1 MKNLIKKSEPIL
13 GLGESIIVLAIILG
27 ILGFLI
33 IGQHQEPQAPLLIAF
48 VVLMV
53 YGRLRGF
60 TWDTIIDGMRTG
72 LRAGVDP
79 LVIFL
84 TIGVLIATWIFSGT
98 IPTVMFWGFKII
110 SIQFFLPTV
119 FLVCTLVGIACG
131 SSFTSVSTMGI
142 AFIGIG
148 TTLHF
153 SPGLTA
159 GAIVSG
165 AFCGSNIS
173 PLSGTTNLAAST
185 GEIDIYTH
193 IKSLLWT
200 DLPAWFIS
208 LIFFT
213 LMGLHPKPASL
224 HTINVMLDQ
233 LQNNFWIS
241 PWTMLPVILLIIL
254 AIFKVPAI
262 PSLGLGALSAVILGW
277 IHNPNISINSIT
289 ELIMNGFVA
298 HTPNKN
304 INLLLSKG
312 GISSM
317 LTSLALI
324 IFALALGGLLIKFN
338 IIGVI
343 ITKIEESVKG
353 IVGLTIS
360 AALTCIGV
368 NLLVG
373 EHYLAI
379 ILPGESFKE
388 AFDHHNL
395 PRTALTRVLNDAGA
409 AINAVVPWSVSGVFI
424 AGTLR
429 VNPLDFIPFAI
440 FPFLVTVLCILAGF
454 VNVIKKKAPN
464 KFTFNLT
471 LSPFLKL
478 SFFKYRF
485 NFIYNSFKN

>member
-1 MKNLIKKSEPIL
+1 MKKLIKKSEPIL

-277 IHNPNISINSIT
+277 IHSPNISINSIT

-429 VNPLDFIPFAI
+429 INPLDFIPFAI

-454 VNVIKKKAPN
+454 VNVIKKKA
-464 KFTFNLT
+464 
-471 LSPFLKL
+471 
-478 SFFKYRF
+478 
-485 NFIYNSFKN
+485 

>member
-1 MKNLIKKSEPIL
+1 MKKLIKKSEPIL
-13 GLGESIIVLAIILG
+13 GLGESIIVLAVILG

-48 VVLMV
+48 IVLMV

-454 VNVIKKKAPN
+454 VNVIKKKA
-464 KFTFNLT
+464 
-471 LSPFLKL
+471 
-478 SFFKYRF
+478 
-485 NFIYNSFKN
+485 

>member
-1 MKNLIKKSEPIL
+1 MKKLIKKSEPIL
-13 GLGESIIVLAIILG
+13 GLGESIIVLAVILG

-224 HTINVMLDQ
+224 HAINVMLDQ

-262 PSLGLGALSAVILGW
+262 PSLGLGALSTVILGW

-409 AINAVVPWSVSGVFI
+409 AINAVVPWSVSGVFV
-424 AGTLR
+424 AGTLQ

-454 VNVIKKKAPN
+454 VNVIKKKA
-464 KFTFNLT
+464 
-471 LSPFLKL
+471 
-478 SFFKYRF
+478 
-485 NFIYNSFKN
+485 

>member
-1 MKNLIKKSEPIL
+1 MKKLINKSEPIL

-60 TWDTIIDGMRTG
+60 TWNTIIDGMRTG

-224 HTINVMLDQ
+224 HAINVMLDQ

-454 VNVIKKKAPN
+454 VNVVKKKA
-464 KFTFNLT
+464 
-471 LSPFLKL
+471 
-478 SFFKYRF
+478 
-485 NFIYNSFKN
+485 

>member
-1 MKNLIKKSEPIL
+1 MKKLINKSEPIL
-13 GLGESIIVLAIILG
+13 GLGESIIVLSIILG

-185 GEIDIYTH
+185 GGIDIYTH

-224 HTINVMLDQ
+224 HAINVMLDQ

-289 ELIMNGFVA
+289 KLIMNGFVA

-429 VNPLDFIPFAI
+429 VNQLDFIPFAI

-454 VNVIKKKAPN
+454 VNVVKKKA
-464 KFTFNLT
+464 
-471 LSPFLKL
+471 
-478 SFFKYRF
+478 
-485 NFIYNSFKN
+485 

>member
-1 MKNLIKKSEPIL
+1 MDYYYQYFLSDDLYFIIRNGEIIMKKLIKKSEPIL

-454 VNVIKKKAPN
+454 VNVIKKKA
-464 KFTFNLT
+464 
-471 LSPFLKL
+471 
-478 SFFKYRF
+478 
-485 NFIYNSFKN
+485 

>member
-1 MKNLIKKSEPIL
+1 MKKLIKKSEPIL

-440 FPFLVTVLCILAGF
+440 FRVLVTVLCILAGF
-454 VNVIKKKAPN
+454 VNVIKKKA
-464 KFTFNLT
+464 
-471 LSPFLKL
+471 
-478 SFFKYRF
+478 
-485 NFIYNSFKN
+485 

>member
-1 MKNLIKKSEPIL
+1 MKKLIKKSEPIL

-165 AFCGSNIS
+165 TFCGSNIS

-353 IVGLTIS
+353 IIGLTIS

-388 AFDHHNL
+388 AFDHHNV

-409 AINAVVPWSVSGVFI
+409 AINAVVSWSVSGVFI

-454 VNVIKKKAPN
+454 VNVIKKKA
-464 KFTFNLT
+464 
-471 LSPFLKL
+471 
-478 SFFKYRF
+478 
-485 NFIYNSFKN
+485 

>member
-1 MKNLIKKSEPIL
+1 MKKLIKKSEPIL
-13 GLGESIIVLAIILG
+13 GLGESIIVLAVILG

-224 HTINVMLDQ
+224 HAINVMLDQ

-353 IVGLTIS
+353 IVDLTIS

-409 AINAVVPWSVSGVFI
+409 AINAVVPWSVSGVFV
-424 AGTLR
+424 AGTLQ

-454 VNVIKKKAPN
+454 VNVIKKKA
-464 KFTFNLT
+464 
-471 LSPFLKL
+471 
-478 SFFKYRF
+478 
-485 NFIYNSFKN
+485 

>member
-1 MKNLIKKSEPIL
+1 MKKLIKKSEPIL

-213 LMGLHPKPASL
+213 LMELHPKPASL

-454 VNVIKKKAPN
+454 VNVIKKKA
-464 KFTFNLT
+464 
-471 LSPFLKL
+471 
-478 SFFKYRF
+478 
-485 NFIYNSFKN
+485 

>member
-1 MKNLIKKSEPIL
+1 MKKLIKKSEPIL

-48 VVLMV
+48 VILMV

-224 HTINVMLDQ
+224 HAINVMLDQ

-395 PRTALTRVLNDAGA
+395 PRPALTRVLNDAGA

-424 AGTLR
+424 AGTLQ

-454 VNVIKKKAPN
+454 VNVIKKKA
-464 KFTFNLT
+464 
-471 LSPFLKL
+471 
-478 SFFKYRF
+478 
-485 NFIYNSFKN
+485 

>member
-1 MKNLIKKSEPIL
+1 MKKLINKSEPIL
-13 GLGESIIVLAIILG
+13 GLGESIIVLSIILG

-72 LRAGVDP
+72 LRTGVDP

-185 GEIDIYTH
+185 EEIDIYTH

-224 HTINVMLDQ
+224 HAINVMLDQ

-388 AFDHHNL
+388 AFDHHNV

-454 VNVIKKKAPN
+454 VNVVKKKA
-464 KFTFNLT
+464 
-471 LSPFLKL
+471 
-478 SFFKYRF
+478 
-485 NFIYNSFKN
+485 

>member
-1 MKNLIKKSEPIL
+1 MKKLIKKSEPIL

-224 HTINVMLDQ
+224 HAINVMLDQ

-241 PWTMLPVILLIIL
+241 QWTMLPVILLIIL

-424 AGTLR
+424 AGTLQ

-454 VNVIKKKAPN
+454 VNVIKKKA
-464 KFTFNLT
+464 
-471 LSPFLKL
+471 
-478 SFFKYRF
+478 
-485 NFIYNSFKN
+485 

>member
-1 MKNLIKKSEPIL
+1 MKKLIKKSEPIL
-13 GLGESIIVLAIILG
+13 GLGESIIVLAVILG

-388 AFDHHNL
+388 AFDHHNV

-454 VNVIKKKAPN
+454 VNIVKKKAQ
-464 KFTFNLT
+464 
-471 LSPFLKL
+471 
-478 SFFKYRF
+478 
-485 NFIYNSFKN
+485 

>member
-1 MKNLIKKSEPIL
+1 MKKLIKKSEPIL

-72 LRAGVDP
+72 LRTGVDP

-119 FLVCTLVGIACG
+119 FSVCTLVGIACG

-224 HTINVMLDQ
+224 HAINVMLDQ

-454 VNVIKKKAPN
+454 VNVVKKKA
-464 KFTFNLT
+464 
-471 LSPFLKL
+471 
-478 SFFKYRF
+478 
-485 NFIYNSFKN
+485 

>member
-1 MKNLIKKSEPIL
+1 MKKLINKSEPIL

-60 TWDTIIDGMRTG
+60 TWDTIIDGIRTG

-224 HTINVMLDQ
+224 HAINVMLDQ

-454 VNVIKKKAPN
+454 VNVVKKKA
-464 KFTFNLT
+464 
-471 LSPFLKL
+471 
-478 SFFKYRF
+478 
-485 NFIYNSFKN
+485 

>member
-1 MKNLIKKSEPIL
+1 MKKLIKKSEPIL
-13 GLGESIIVLAIILG
+13 GLGESIIVLAVILG

-84 TIGVLIATWIFSGT
+84 TIGGLIATWIFSGT

-224 HTINVMLDQ
+224 HAINVMLDQ

-409 AINAVVPWSVSGVFI
+409 AINAVVPWSVSGVFV
-424 AGTLR
+424 AGTLQ

-454 VNVIKKKAPN
+454 VNVIKKKA
-464 KFTFNLT
+464 
-471 LSPFLKL
+471 
-478 SFFKYRF
+478 
-485 NFIYNSFKN
+485 

>member
-1 MKNLIKKSEPIL
+1 MKKLIKKSEPIL
-13 GLGESIIVLAIILG
+13 GLGESIIVLAVILG

-200 DLPAWFIS
+200 DLPTWFIS

-224 HTINVMLDQ
+224 HAINVMLDQ

-454 VNVIKKKAPN
+454 VNVVKKKA
-464 KFTFNLT
+464 
-471 LSPFLKL
+471 
-478 SFFKYRF
+478 
-485 NFIYNSFKN
+485 

>member
-1 MKNLIKKSEPIL
+1 MKKLINKSEPIL

-27 ILGFLI
+27 ILCFLI

-224 HTINVMLDQ
+224 HAINVMLDQ

-454 VNVIKKKAPN
+454 VNVVKKKA
-464 KFTFNLT
+464 
-471 LSPFLKL
+471 
-478 SFFKYRF
+478 
-485 NFIYNSFKN
+485 

>member
-1 MKNLIKKSEPIL
+1 MKKLIKKSEPIL
-13 GLGESIIVLAIILG
+13 GLGESIIVLAVILG

-131 SSFTSVSTMGI
+131 SSFTSVSTMEI

-224 HTINVMLDQ
+224 HAINVMLDQ

-409 AINAVVPWSVSGVFI
+409 AINAVVSWSVSGVFV
-424 AGTLR
+424 AGTLQ

-454 VNVIKKKAPN
+454 VNVIKKKA
-464 KFTFNLT
+464 
-471 LSPFLKL
+471 
-478 SFFKYRF
+478 
-485 NFIYNSFKN
+485 

>member
-1 MKNLIKKSEPIL
+1 MKKLIKKSEPIL

-429 VNPLDFIPFAI
+429 INPLDFIPFAI

-454 VNVIKKKAPN
+454 VNVIKKKA
-464 KFTFNLT
+464 
-471 LSPFLKL
+471 
-478 SFFKYRF
+478 
-485 NFIYNSFKN
+485 

>member
-1 MKNLIKKSEPIL
+1 MKKLIKKSEPIL

-60 TWDTIIDGMRTG
+60 TWDTSIDGIRTG

-454 VNVIKKKAPN
+454 VNVIKKKA
-464 KFTFNLT
+464 
-471 LSPFLKL
+471 
-478 SFFKYRF
+478 
-485 NFIYNSFKN
+485 

>member
-1 MKNLIKKSEPIL
+1 MKKLIKKSEPIL

-224 HTINVMLDQ
+224 HTINVMLNQ

-454 VNVIKKKAPN
+454 VNVIKKKA
-464 KFTFNLT
+464 
-471 LSPFLKL
+471 
-478 SFFKYRF
+478 
-485 NFIYNSFKN
+485 

>member
-1 MKNLIKKSEPIL
+1 MKKLINKSEPIL
-13 GLGESIIVLAIILG
+13 GLGESIIVLSIILG

-173 PLSGTTNLAAST
+173 PLSGTTNLSAST

-224 HTINVMLDQ
+224 HAINVMLDQ

-289 ELIMNGFVA
+289 KLIMNGFVA

-454 VNVIKKKAPN
+454 VNVVKKKA
-464 KFTFNLT
+464 
-471 LSPFLKL
+471 
-478 SFFKYRF
+478 
-485 NFIYNSFKN
+485 

>member
-1 MKNLIKKSEPIL
+1 MKKLINKSEPIL

-84 TIGVLIATWIFSGT
+84 TFGVFIATWIFSGT

-224 HTINVMLDQ
+224 HAINVMLDQ

-454 VNVIKKKAPN
+454 VNVVKKKA
-464 KFTFNLT
+464 
-471 LSPFLKL
+471 
-478 SFFKYRF
+478 
-485 NFIYNSFKN
+485 

>member
-1 MKNLIKKSEPIL
+1 MKKLIKKSEPIL

-224 HTINVMLDQ
+224 HAINAMLDQ

-388 AFDHHNL
+388 AFDHHNV

-454 VNVIKKKAPN
+454 VNVVKKKA
-464 KFTFNLT
+464 
-471 LSPFLKL
+471 
-478 SFFKYRF
+478 
-485 NFIYNSFKN
+485 

>member
-1 MKNLIKKSEPIL
+1 MKKLIKKSEPIL

-53 YGRLRGF
+53 NGRLRGF

-353 IVGLTIS
+353 IIGLTIS

-388 AFDHHNL
+388 AFDHHNV

-454 VNVIKKKAPN
+454 VNVIKKKA
-464 KFTFNLT
+464 
-471 LSPFLKL
+471 
-478 SFFKYRF
+478 
-485 NFIYNSFKN
+485 

>member
-1 MKNLIKKSEPIL
+1 MKKLIKKSEPIL

-224 HTINVMLDQ
+224 HAINVMLDQ

-424 AGTLR
+424 AGTLQ

-440 FPFLVTVLCILAGF
+440 FPFLVTFLCILAGF
-454 VNVIKKKAPN
+454 VNVIKKKA
-464 KFTFNLT
+464 
-471 LSPFLKL
+471 
-478 SFFKYRF
+478 
-485 NFIYNSFKN
+485 

>member
-1 MKNLIKKSEPIL
+1 MKKLINKSEPIL

-200 DLPAWFIS
+200 DLPTWFIS

-224 HTINVMLDQ
+224 HTINVMIDQ

-454 VNVIKKKAPN
+454 VNVIKKKA
-464 KFTFNLT
+464 
-471 LSPFLKL
+471 
-478 SFFKYRF
+478 
-485 NFIYNSFKN
+485 

>member
-1 MKNLIKKSEPIL
+1 MKKLIKKSEPIL
-13 GLGESIIVLAIILG
+13 GLGESIIVLAVILG

-440 FPFLVTVLCILAGF
+440 FPFLVTILCILAGF
-454 VNVIKKKAPN
+454 VNVIKKKA
-464 KFTFNLT
+464 
-471 LSPFLKL
+471 
-478 SFFKYRF
+478 
-485 NFIYNSFKN
+485 

>member
-1 MKNLIKKSEPIL
+1 MKKLIKKSEPIL
-13 GLGESIIVLAIILG
+13 GLGESIIVLAVILG

-72 LRAGVDP
+72 LRAGVDL

-224 HTINVMLDQ
+224 HAINVMLDQ

-409 AINAVVPWSVSGVFI
+409 AINAVVPWSVSGVFV
-424 AGTLR
+424 AGTLQ

-454 VNVIKKKAPN
+454 VNVIKKKA
-464 KFTFNLT
+464 
-471 LSPFLKL
+471 
-478 SFFKYRF
+478 
-485 NFIYNSFKN
+485 

>member
-1 MKNLIKKSEPIL
+1 MKKLIKKSEPIL
-13 GLGESIIVLAIILG
+13 GLGESIIVLAVILG

-119 FLVCTLVGIACG
+119 FLVCTLVGTACG

-224 HTINVMLDQ
+224 HAINVMLDQ

-454 VNVIKKKAPN
+454 VNVVKKKA
-464 KFTFNLT
+464 
-471 LSPFLKL
+471 
-478 SFFKYRF
+478 
-485 NFIYNSFKN
+485 

>member
-1 MKNLIKKSEPIL
+1 MKKLIKKSEPIL
-13 GLGESIIVLAIILG
+13 GLGESIIVLAVILG

-224 HTINVMLDQ
+224 RTINVMLDQ

-454 VNVIKKKAPN
+454 VNVIKKKA
-464 KFTFNLT
+464 
-471 LSPFLKL
+471 
-478 SFFKYRF
+478 
-485 NFIYNSFKN
+485 

>member
-1 MKNLIKKSEPIL
+1 MKKLIKKSEPIL
-13 GLGESIIVLAIILG
+13 GLGESIIVLAVILG

-185 GEIDIYTH
+185 EEIDIYTH

-224 HTINVMLDQ
+224 HAINVMLDQ

-409 AINAVVPWSVSGVFI
+409 AINAVVPWSVSGVFV
-424 AGTLR
+424 AGTLQ

-454 VNVIKKKAPN
+454 VNVIKKKA
-464 KFTFNLT
+464 
-471 LSPFLKL
+471 
-478 SFFKYRF
+478 
-485 NFIYNSFKN
+485 

>member
-1 MKNLIKKSEPIL
+1 MEKLIKKSEPIL

-440 FPFLVTVLCILAGF
+440 FPFLVTGLCILAGF
-454 VNVIKKKAPN
+454 VNVIKKKA
-464 KFTFNLT
+464 
-471 LSPFLKL
+471 
-478 SFFKYRF
+478 
-485 NFIYNSFKN
+485 

>member
-1 MKNLIKKSEPIL
+1 MKKLINKSEPIL
-13 GLGESIIVLAIILG
+13 GLGESIIVLSIILG

-131 SSFTSVSTMGI
+131 SSFTSVSTMEI

-173 PLSGTTNLAAST
+173 PLSGTTNLSAST

-224 HTINVMLDQ
+224 HAINVMLDQ

-312 GISSM
+312 SISSM

-454 VNVIKKKAPN
+454 VNVIKKKA
-464 KFTFNLT
+464 
-471 LSPFLKL
+471 
-478 SFFKYRF
+478 
-485 NFIYNSFKN
+485 

>member
-1 MKNLIKKSEPIL
+1 MKKLIKKSEPIL

-395 PRTALTRVLNDAGA
+395 PRPALTRVLNDAGA

-424 AGTLR
+424 AGTLQ

-440 FPFLVTVLCILAGF
+440 FPFMI
-454 VNVIKKKAPN
+454 NSVIELMEI
-464 KFTFNLT
+464 FGL
-471 LSPFLKL
+471 
-478 SFFKYRF
+478 
-485 NFIYNSFKN
+485 

>member
-1 MKNLIKKSEPIL
+1 MKKLIKKSEPIL
-13 GLGESIIVLAIILG
+13 GLGESIIVLAIILV

-224 HTINVMLDQ
+224 HAINVMLDQ

-454 VNVIKKKAPN
+454 VNVIQKKA
-464 KFTFNLT
+464 
-471 LSPFLKL
+471 
-478 SFFKYRF
+478 
-485 NFIYNSFKN
+485 

>member
-1 MKNLIKKSEPIL
+1 MKKLIKKSEPIL
-13 GLGESIIVLAIILG
+13 GLGESIIVLAVILG

-60 TWDTIIDGMRTG
+60 TGDTIIDGMRTG

-224 HTINVMLDQ
+224 HTINVILDQ

-454 VNVIKKKAPN
+454 VNVIKKKA
-464 KFTFNLT
+464 
-471 LSPFLKL
+471 
-478 SFFKYRF
+478 
-485 NFIYNSFKN
+485 

>member
-1 MKNLIKKSEPIL
+1 MKKLIKKSEPIL
-13 GLGESIIVLAIILG
+13 GLGESIIVLAVILG

-224 HTINVMLDQ
+224 HAINVMLDQ

-298 HTPNKN
+298 HIPNKN

-409 AINAVVPWSVSGVFI
+409 AINAVVPWSVSGVFV
-424 AGTLR
+424 AGTLQ

-454 VNVIKKKAPN
+454 VNVIKKKA
-464 KFTFNLT
+464 
-471 LSPFLKL
+471 
-478 SFFKYRF
+478 
-485 NFIYNSFKN
+485 